1 MNNTVAMISLSWDEY
16 GRVTHRLQSFITTDD
31 YQKND
36 ALGLSVPLII
46 ASQFGVLAPKYSID
60 LCKYILDYL
69 SGVQRNPELIQLP
82 LSSARIELIQK
93 ESLIV
98 PVFHP
103 SILEGGTMEP
113 EEAVRRL
120 LTSYV
125 YHADE
130 ELIPEIVHYMR
141 VILLAAVSYYLS
153 EALMEEIKDSSF
165 KLEEPTARL
174 NLSMLDFTFSIFP
187 QWQGGPS
194 LQPARF
200 KNLLRETMNQYD
212 SVIKRIYAS

>member
-36 ALGLSVPLII
+36 ALGLSVP
-46 ASQFGVLAPKYSID
+46 
-60 LCKYILDYL
+60 
-69 SGVQRNPELIQLP
+69 
-82 LSSARIELIQK
+82 
-93 ESLIV
+93 
-98 PVFHP
+98 
-103 SILEGGTMEP
+103 LEGGTMEP